1 MPGIGEARVLGD
13 FGHGELGV
21 GQHVPGAIQVYSA
34 NLLGDRAIEEL
45 SKPPL
50 EGSPGNGH
58 FAKDVVNLDRAV
70 NNYAANWGNTSI
82 GLYPYGAN
90 PNPGLDPVKVLN
102 GVPFGGAPFGDM
114 STAGTTKF
122 AAIID
127 GLSNTL
133 MESEVIQGK
142 GTVDIRG
149 FTIWGDA
156 SGFTSWLAPNSPLP
170 DVLYAASKCQSGL
183 LNNPPCVG
191 YQTSDTD
198 PSYYGSRSL
207 HPGVVNSL
215 FCDGSVKPIKNSIN
229 LSTWRA
235 LSTTRGGEVT
245 SSDAY

>member
-1 MPGIGEARVLGD
+1 MEQTALLNHWNFGNRKVDPGGNY
-13 FGHGELGV
+13 F
-21 GQHVPGAIQVYSA
+21 VYGGRA
-34 NLLGDRAIEEL
+34 NLTATVILIGAYVCPSDTQ
-45 SKPPL
+45 SYYGTTYPKY
-50 EGSPGNGH
+50 
-58 FAKDVVNLDRAV
+58 
-70 NNYAANWGNTSI
+70 NYAANWGNTSI

-102 GVPFGGAPFGDM
+102 GVPFGGAPFGEM

-122 AAIID
+122 AAITD

-207 HPGVVNSL
+207 HPGIVNSA